1 MAVTYGFF
9 NSIDGDRKY
18 DAEQLGS
25 IFEGVIKDG
34 VYKDVG
40 DAFAVT
46 ATVGKV
52 VQVGTGRGWFRNTW
66 IKNDTPF
73 SLTLSAPDS
82 VLPRYDYIA
91 IRSDRSAGGRK
102 NSIVILKGS
111 PATLPSAPTL
121 TDTTTIKD
129 YPIARIYRPGG
140 AEGVTSGDISL
151 LVGSTQTPWVTSVL
165 ESVSVSELFTQWEA
179 EFNDWMLDRK
189 SQESNAFYTWRN
201 EQMSEFISWR
211 NSVQAVLADD
221 VAGSLT
227 SEIEQ
232 LKAQITSIATEN
244 ALYFELKD
252 SDNNIIT
259 DSYGSSVMARQRYT
273 IT

>member
-9 NSIDGDRKY
+9 NSVDGDRKY

-25 IFEGVIKDG
+25 MFEGVIKDG

-66 IKNDTPF
+66 IKNDKPF
-73 SLTLSAPDS
+73 SLTLSPPDS
-82 VLPRYDYIA
+82 VLPRYDYVA
-91 IRSDRSAGGRK
+91 IRNDKSDGGRK
-102 NSIVILKGS
+102 NSIVILKGT
-111 PATLPSAPTL
+111 PATLPSPPAL
-121 TDTTTIKD
+121 SNTTTIKD

-140 AEGVTSGDISL
+140 TESVTSGDISS
-151 LVGSTQTPWVTSVL
+151 LVGGTQTPWVTSVL
-165 ESVSVSELFTQWEA
+165 ESVSVSELFVRWEA

-189 SQESNAFYTWRN
+189 SQESNAFYTWRS
-201 EQMSEFISWR
+201 EQMSEFISWK
-211 NSVQAVLADD
+211 NSVQAVLSDD

-227 SEIEQ
+227 AEIER
-232 LKAQITSIATEN
+232 LKSQITSIATEN
-244 ALYFELKD
+244 ALYDDLKD
-252 SDNNIIT
+252 SDNNVIT
-259 DSYGSSVMARQRYT
+259 DSYGNSIMARQRYT
-273 IT
+273 II